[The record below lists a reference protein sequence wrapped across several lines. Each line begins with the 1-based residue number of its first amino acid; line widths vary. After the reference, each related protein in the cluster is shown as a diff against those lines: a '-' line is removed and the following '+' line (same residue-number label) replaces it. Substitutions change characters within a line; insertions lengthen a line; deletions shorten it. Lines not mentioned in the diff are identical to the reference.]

1 MRRRFGVLLAG
12 VMAAA
17 LIGCGSGTPET
28 TASKEST
35 AADTTAAA
43 TTAAPETTMV
53 DAGSSGE
60 TEMTGGSLETAASAT
75 EYADDTLKQVYAAVK
90 EAYGENYLPNMALE
104 EQMLADSWG
113 VDMTLVDGA
122 YFAEVPMISAHV
134 DTFAGFKAKSG
145 EAEKLAESLK
155 GYQTYLQKESL
166 QYPMN
171 EGIVSASQVVT
182 YGDYVFFLMLTEDNT
197 PAAEA
202 IESILK

>member
-1 MRRRFGVLLAG
+1 MCIRDR
-12 VMAAA
+12 
-17 LIGCGSGTPET
+17 
-28 TASKEST
+28 ST

-43 TTAAPETTMV
+43 TTAAPETTTV

-122 YFAEVPMISAHV
+122 YFAEVPMISA
-134 DTFAGFKAKSG
+134 DRKSTR
-145 EAEKLAESLK
+145 LNSSHI
-155 GYQTYLQKESL
+155 TRSRM
-166 QYPMN
+166 PS
-171 EGIVSASQVVT
+171 SA
-182 YGDYVFFLMLTEDNT
+182 
-197 PAAEA
+197 
-202 IESILK
+202 

>member
-1 MRRRFGVLLAG
+1 MRRGFGVLLAG

-17 LIGCGSGTPET
+17 LMGCGSGTPET
-28 TASKEST
+28 AASKEST
-35 AADTTAAA
+35 AADTTVAAE
-43 TTAAPETTMV
+43 TTATPETTTA
-53 DAGSSGE
+53 DAGLSGE
-60 TEMTGGSLETAASAT
+60 TEATGGSAT

-155 GYQTYLQKESL
+155 GYQTYLQEESL

-202 IESILK
+202 IESVLK